1 MMIARMRRNQTG
13 IEHRKIKMDQVW
25 ETLTDY
31 KTFLFFFLGFVANI
45 PNGGISNVS
54 TSSIW
59 GTGR

>member
-54 TSSIW
+54 TPSIW